1 MNELIRAAEIR
12 VIADD
17 GEQLGVMTPAD
28 AIERAQSVGLDLV
41 EVAPGSKPPVCRI
54 MDYGRYKYERK
65 KKMGKSK
72 GHAASLKEVKLRPRT
87 DQHDLDFKL
96 KNARRFLT
104 DGDKVKVTVM
114 YRGREMVHREFGYK
128 QLDQVRDLLADI
140 ANVENPPRMEGRFLS
155 MILVPMR
162 EAIEALQRAE
172 AAEKTG
178 GKKPN
183 AASEPKVEEPEPVAK
198 AGSDQSEEPS
208 EGGETADVDKAAD
221 KAAENAD
228 NAENVD
234 KVEKTE
240 RVVEAAAAEAE

>member
-1 MNELIRAAEIR
+1 MNELIISAEIR

-28 AIERAQSVGLDLV
+28 ALERAQEVGLDLV

-72 GHAASLKEVKLRPRT
+72 GHTASLKEVKLRPRT

-96 KNARRFLT
+96 KNARRFLI

-114 YRGREMVHREFGYK
+114 YRGREMVHREFGYR
-128 QLDQVRDLLADI
+128 QLNHVTELLSDI

-155 MILVPMR
+155 MILVPNR
-162 EAIEALQRAE
+162 EAIAEIRRAQASSKTPDPKESVAGAEKEAPMAGDPGDVEAPPPMTGDPEVAE
-172 AAEKTG
+172 AAE
-178 GKKPN
+178 
-183 AASEPKVEEPEPVAK
+183 
-198 AGSDQSEEPS
+198 
-208 EGGETADVDKAAD
+208 GEST
-221 KAAENAD
+221 N
-228 NAENVD
+228 
-234 KVEKTE
+234 
-240 RVVEAAAAEAE
+240 